1 MKEVVIFMAKV
12 WLLLAV
18 TVNSIISFFIFI
30 LSFLFDKD
38 MSTEKIIMIYTLGN
52 AGAIF
57 VPILGTVL
65 IWLVDK
71 LDNE

>member
-1 MKEVVIFMAKV
+1 MKEAIIFMAKV
-12 WLLLAV
+12 WLLLTV
-18 TVNSIISFFIFI
+18 TINSIISFFLFI

-38 MSTEKIIMIYTLGN
+38 ISTEKIMMIYTLGN

-57 VPILGTVL
+57 VPILGTIL
-65 IWLVDK
+65 IWLADI

>member
-1 MKEVVIFMAKV
+1 MKEAIIFMIKV

-18 TVNSIISFFIFI
+18 TANSILSFFIFI

-38 MSTEKIIMIYTLGN
+38 ISTEKIILAYTGAN
-52 AGAIF
+52 ACAIF
-57 VPILGTVL
+57 IPILGTVL